1 MNLDLLVFGSKN
13 FNNSFQEIKED
24 LGFSL
29 FFFNF
34 SENKKANISAQIAG
48 VLVDEDVFKSFKN
61 SNLLSE
67 IKHKPILLIQKSKIE
82 IKEYFFSE
90 TIYFPISLS
99 ELRNKIYNNIAA
111 YQFSLNSSIK
121 IKEYTLNKNE
131 KKLFKFNLF
140 ISLTE
145 REVQLI
151 ELLYQEKNSLPK
163 SYILKKIWKYSDIA
177 DTHTVETHIYR
188 LRKKIFSKFNDNNFI
203 INFDNGYKI

>member
-1 MNLDLLVFGSKN
+1 MILDLLIFGSKN

-29 FFFNF
+29 LFYNF
-34 SENKKANISAQIAG
+34 SENKKANISAPISG
-48 VLVDEDVFKSFKN
+48 VIVDGDVFKSFKN
-61 SNLLSE
+61 FNLLSK

-99 ELRNKIYNNIAA
+99 ELRNKIYNNISA
-111 YQFSLNSSIK
+111 YEFTLNSSIK
-121 IKEYTLNKNE
+121 IKEYILNKNE
-131 KKLFKFNLF
+131 KKLSRSNLF

-145 REVQLI
+145 REVELI
-151 ELLYQEKNSLPK
+151 ELLHQEKSSLPK
-163 SYILKKIWKYSDIA
+163 SYILKKIWKYSDIT

-188 LRKKIFSKFNDNNFI
+188 LRKKIFSKFNDNSFI
-203 INFDNGYKI
+203 INLDNGYRI

>member
-1 MNLDLLVFGSKN
+1 MILNLLIFGSKN

-29 FFFNF
+29 LFYNF
-34 SENKKANISAQIAG
+34 SENKKANIFDPIAG
-48 VLVDEDVFKSFKN
+48 VIVDGDVLKSFKN
-61 SNLLSE
+61 SNLLGE
-67 IKHKPILLIQKSKIE
+67 IKQKPILLIQKSKME

-90 TIYFPISLS
+90 IIYFPISLF

-111 YQFSLNSSIK
+111 YEFTLNSSIK
-121 IKEYTLNKNE
+121 IKEYILNKNE
-131 KKLFKFNLF
+131 KKLLRSNLF

-151 ELLYQEKNSLPK
+151 ELLYQEKSSLPK
-163 SYILKKIWKYSDIA
+163 SYILKKIWKYSDIT

-188 LRKKIFSKFNDNNFI
+188 LRKKIFSKFNDNSFI
-203 INFDNGYKI
+203 INLDNGYRI

>member
-1 MNLDLLVFGSKN
+1 MILDLLIFGSKN
-13 FNNSFQEIKED
+13 FNNSFEEIKED

-67 IKHKPILLIQKSKIE
+67 IKHKPILLTQKSKIE

-99 ELRNKIYNNIAA
+99 ELRNKIYNNIAT

-121 IKEYTLNKNE
+121 IREYILNKNE
-131 KKLFKFNLF
+131 KKLSKSNFF

-151 ELLYQEKNSLPK
+151 EVLYKEKNSISK
-163 SYILKKIWKYSDIA
+163 SSILKKIWKYSDIA

-188 LRKKIFSKFNDNNFI
+188 LRKKIYSKFNDNSFI
-203 INFDNGYKI
+203 INSSNGYTI

>member
-61 SNLLSE
+61 FNLLSK

-99 ELRNKIYNNIAA
+99 ELRNKIYNNIVA

-121 IKEYTLNKNE
+121 IREYILNKNE
-131 KKLFKFNLF
+131 KKLLRSNLF

-188 LRKKIFSKFNDNNFI
+188 LRKKIFSKFNDNSFI

>member
-61 SNLLSE
+61 SNLLSK

-121 IKEYTLNKNE
+121 IREYILNKNE
-131 KKLFKFNLF
+131 KKLLRSNLF

-188 LRKKIFSKFNDNNFI
+188 LRKKIFSKFNDNSFI